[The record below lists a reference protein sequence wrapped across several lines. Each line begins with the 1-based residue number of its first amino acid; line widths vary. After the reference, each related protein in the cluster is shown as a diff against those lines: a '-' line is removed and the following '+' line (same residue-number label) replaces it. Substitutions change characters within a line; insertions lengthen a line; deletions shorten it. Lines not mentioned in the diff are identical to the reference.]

1 MVAEPVAGQA
11 IDEKALFHTVL
22 GTGLRYVTDTK

>member
-1 MVAEPVAGQA
+1 MLAEPVAGQA
-11 IDEKALFHTVL
+11 IDEKALFRAEL

>member
-11 IDEKALFHTVL
+11 IDEKSFFHTEL
-22 GTGLRYVTDTK
+22 GTGLRYVIDTK